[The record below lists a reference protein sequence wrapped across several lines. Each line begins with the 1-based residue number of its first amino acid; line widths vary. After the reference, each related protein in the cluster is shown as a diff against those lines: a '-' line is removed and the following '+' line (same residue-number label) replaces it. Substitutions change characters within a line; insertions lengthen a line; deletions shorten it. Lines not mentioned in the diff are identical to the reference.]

1 MESQSKSKV
10 FIIAIDG
17 FSSCGKSTLARQLA
31 KHLKYIYIDTGAMY
45 RAVTH
50 YFIKHGINII
60 DSKAVAKALEEIK
73 ITFKE
78 KDWRCLTYLNGED
91 VEADIRSFE
100 VSQFVSEV
108 AAIPEVR
115 KQMVAQQRHMSQ
127 SYSVVM
133 DGRDIGTV
141 VFPNAKIKFFLTADE
156 NIRAQRRYDELKAKN
171 SDTNITLDEV
181 IANLHHRD
189 HIDTTRADS
198 PLRKAHDA
206 ILIDNTSLSKSEQ
219 FELALKYIRKILPGK
234 D

>member
-50 YFIKHGINII
+50 YFIKHDINIK
-60 DSKAVAKALEEIK
+60 DSEAVAKALEEIK

-78 KDWRCLTYLNGED
+78 KDGRNLTYLNGED
-91 VEADIRSFE
+91 VEAVIRGFE
-100 VSQFVSEV
+100 VSQSVSEV
-108 AAIPEVR
+108 AALPEVR
-115 KQMVAQQRHMSQ
+115 KKMVAQQRQLSHKHC
-127 SYSVVM
+127 VVM

-141 VFPNAKIKFFLTADE
+141 VFPNAEIKFFLTADE
-156 NIRAQRRYDELKAKN
+156 NVRAQRRYDELKAKN
-171 SDTNITLDEV
+171 TDTNITIDEV
-181 IANLHHRD
+181 LSNLQHRD

-206 ILIDNTSLSKSEQ
+206 ILIDNTSLSKAEQ

>member
-1 MESQSKSKV
+1 LESQSKSKV

-31 KHLKYIYIDTGAMY
+31 KHLKFIYIDTGAMY

-50 YFIKHGINII
+50 YFIKHDINIK
-60 DSKAVAKALEEIK
+60 DSEAVAKALEELK

-78 KDWRCLTYLNGED
+78 KDGRNLTYLNGED
-91 VEADIRSFE
+91 VEAVIRSFE
-100 VSQFVSEV
+100 VSQSVSEV
-108 AAIPEVR
+108 AALPEVR
-115 KQMVAQQRHMSQ
+115 KQMVAQQRQLSHKHC
-127 SYSVVM
+127 VVM

-141 VFPNAKIKFFLTADE
+141 VFPNAEIKFFLTADE
-156 NIRAQRRYDELKAKN
+156 NIRAKRRYDELKAKN
-171 SDTNITLDEV
+171 TDTNITLDEV
-181 IANLHHRD
+181 LSNLQHRD

-198 PLRKAHDA
+198 PLSKAHDA